1 MLNSIIITIFIA
13 TLVVG
18 FHILI
23 FIKIIPYQIAWGGRL
38 KNDREMY
45 IFQTISIMVNLLFI
59 WILMMKGGYFR
70 NIISLQVMDMIL
82 WVFFGLFV
90 LNTFGNIFAKTLF
103 EKYFLFITLLLS
115 FLVFSILVS

>member
-23 FIKIIPYQIAWGGRL
+23 FKKMIPYQIAWGGRL

-45 IFQTISIMVNLLFI
+45 IFQTMSIMVNLLFI
-59 WILMMKGGYFR
+59 WVFLLKG
-70 NIISLQVMDMIL
+70 
-82 WVFFGLFV
+82 
-90 LNTFGNIFAKTLF
+90 
-103 EKYFLFITLLLS
+103 E
-115 FLVFSILVS
+115 

>member
-1 MLNSIIITIFIA
+1 MLNLIIITIFIA
-13 TLVVG
+13 TLVFG

-23 FIKIIPYQIAWGGRL
+23 FIKMIPYQIAWGGRL

-45 IFQTISIMVNLLFI
+45 IFQTISIIVNLLFI

-70 NIISLQVMDMIL
+70 NIISLQVVDMIL
-82 WVFFGLFV
+82 WAFFGLFV

>member
-1 MLNSIIITIFIA
+1 M
-13 TLVVG
+13 
-18 FHILI
+18 
-23 FIKIIPYQIAWGGRL
+23 IPYQIAWGGRL

-70 NIISLQVMDMIL
+70 NIISLQVVDMIL

-103 EKYFLFITLLLS
+103 EKCFLFITLLFS
-115 FLVFSILVS
+115 FLVFFILV